1 MPQADLGAT
10 EQEVGERE
18 HLLVLV
24 PVQSCFAMLQRKA
37 YDEYGHLGEKSFEDA
52 HPNVPKGSLT
62 HHGHLVV
69 HFPPV
74 WVELWVPVRPLLR
87 PRDRA
92 QHFPPPARARPPSDD
107 E

>member
-1 MPQADLGAT
+1 MPRADLGAT

-52 HPNVPKGSLT
+52 HPNLHKGSLT

-69 HFPPV
+69 NVLHSLLHVVFHAQETHEEV
-74 WVELWVPVRPLLR
+74 LHLLLVDDTIVVPV
-87 PRDRA
+87 D
-92 QHFPPPARARPPSDD
+92 
-107 E
+107 